1 MVSRWLRPLAAV
13 AAAGALLVAVPVA
26 VAGRAASAPRL
37 QPLPADRLVASV
49 AAALAAEPSLQG
61 ELAARVD
68 LGLPSLAGVPG
79 ASGDQFASFFGD
91 HRLRLWSSPDGHR
104 LADLL
109 PAAERSLVA
118 GRDGAWAWD
127 SSSFTAWRL
136 ADGPAV
142 RAVDALDP
150 SRLLGLVDPLA
161 LARRSLAALDPS
173 TAVSVAAGARVAG
186 RPAYV
191 LRLVPRTR
199 ETLVGRVEV
208 AVDAARRVPL
218 RVAVYARGA
227 AKPAVQAAFTRV
239 RFGPVDPATFS
250 FRPPPGATIR
260 RPGLPK
266 EPPGRAPEYLPRT
279 FGSGWATVVALPL
292 PGSARPSPEL
302 TALLPFSGP
311 LFSARLAVRGE
322 DRWLLYGA
330 VPQAALVAAE
340 AKLPS

>member
-1 MVSRWLRPLAAV
+1 
-13 AAAGALLVAVPVA
+13 
-26 VAGRAASAPRL
+26 
-37 QPLPADRLVASV
+37 
-49 AAALAAEPSLQG
+49 
-61 ELAARVD
+61 
-68 LGLPSLAGVPG
+68 
-79 ASGDQFASFFGD
+79 
-91 HRLRLWSSPDGHR
+91 
-104 LADLL
+104 
-109 PAAERSLVA
+109 
-118 GRDGAWAWD
+118 
-127 SSSFTAWRL
+127 
-136 ADGPAV
+136 
-142 RAVDALDP
+142 VDALDP
-150 SRLLGLVDPLA
+150 SRLLDLVDPLA

-250 FRPPPGATIR
+250 FRPPPGATVR
-260 RPGLPK
+260 RPGLP
-266 EPPGRAPEYLPRT
+266 EGRGRAPEYLPRT
-279 FGSGWATVVALPL
+279 FGTGWATVVALPL
-292 PGSARPSPEL
+292 PGSATPGPEL

-311 LFSARLAVRGE
+311 LFSARLAARGE

>member
-13 AAAGALLVAVPVA
+13 GAAGALLVAVPVT

-37 QPLPADRLVASV
+37 RPLPADRLVASV
-49 AAALAAEPSLQG
+49 AAALAAAPPLQG
-61 ELAARVD
+61 ELTAHVD
-68 LGLPSLAGVPG
+68 LGLPSLELPGVG
-79 ASGDQFASFFGD
+79 ADRFASFFGD
-91 HRLRLWSSPDGHR
+91 HRLRVWSSPDGHK

-127 SSSFTAWRL
+127 SSTFTAWRL
-136 ADGPAV
+136 ADGPTA
-142 RAVDALDP
+142 RAADP
-150 SRLLGLVDPLA
+150 SGLLDLADPLA
-161 LARRSLAALDPS
+161 LARRSLAAIQPS

-191 LRLVPRTR
+191 LRLVPRTGA
-199 ETLVGRVEV
+199 TLVGRVEV

-227 AKPAVQAAFTRV
+227 AKPSVQAAFTRV
-239 RFGPVDPATFS
+239 RFGPVDPATFT
-250 FRPPPGATIR
+250 FRPPPGATVR
-260 RPGLPK
+260 RPRLP
-266 EPPGRAPEYLPRT
+266 EDRPEHRGRAPEYRPRT
-279 FGSGWATVVALPL
+279 FGTGWATVVALPL
-292 PGSARPSPEL
+292 PSSARPGPEL

-311 LFSARLAVRGE
+311 LFSARLAVRGD

-330 VPQAALVAAE
+330 VPQAALAAAE